1 MMKIGYEEYDNWM
14 ELFKTMSKSNYWPNP
29 NEIEVL
35 ENNPDLYIQFV
46 CFLYECNDTPKNKE
60 EKYSKKLLQKFIDTN
75 LEFVDDDI
83 YCDKMLQELMEQKGK
98 K

>member
-1 MMKIGYEEYDNWM
+1 MKNTIIGWTYLEQCQNLIM
-14 ELFKTMSKSNYWPNP
+14 
-29 NEIEVL
+29 